1 MKDIINVFK
10 ALSDATRLR
19 IVLLLTER
27 DLCVCELVYILKTEQ
42 SRISH
47 HLRILRDADLVEDRR
62 EGRWIIYGMPPAVKA
77 SLLPVLRQY
86 AGPGLA
92 GSWAVVRDAERLEL
106 CLRENV
112 RGRKGGTS

>member
-1 MKDIINVFK
+1 MKDIIRVFK
-10 ALSDATRLR
+10 ALSDPTRLR

-27 DLCVCELVYILKTEQ
+27 DLCVCELVYILKMEQ

-47 HLRILRDADLVEDRR
+47 QLRLLKDADLVDDVR
-62 EGRWIIYGMPPAVKA
+62 EGRWIIYRIPPAVKA

-92 GSWAVVRDAERLEL
+92 GSAAVVADADRLEL
-106 CLRENV
+106 CLREKV
-112 RGRKGGTS
+112 RARKGGSS